1 MIRDK
6 VKDIVFSVLKSLGEE
21 RDNEDLKTAHEK
33 TVLFGR
39 NLDSLGIVVLVTELE
54 EEISEKFDIEISL
67 ADERAMSQRTSP
79 FRSAS
84 TLMNY
89 AETLINEEISDL
101 NEE

>member
-6 VKDIVFSVLKSLGEE
+6 LQEIIFSILKNLGEE
-21 RDNEDLKTAHEK
+21 RNNKDLKTPHEK
-33 TVLFGR
+33 TVLFGG

-54 EEISEKFDIEISL
+54 EEISDKFDFEISL

-79 FRSAS
+79 FRSVS
-84 TLMNY
+84 
-89 AETLINEEISDL
+89 TLINYTEKLINEHTTSL